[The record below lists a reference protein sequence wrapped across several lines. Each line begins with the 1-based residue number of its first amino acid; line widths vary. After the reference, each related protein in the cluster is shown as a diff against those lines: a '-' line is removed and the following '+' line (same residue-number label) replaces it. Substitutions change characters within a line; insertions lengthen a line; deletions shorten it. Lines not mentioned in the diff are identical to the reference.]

1 MMKQTVAKTF
11 SVSQYRKTIKLEYRI
26 YFALIFII
34 SIPLA
39 AFSWSLHFLIKGF
52 NQKGEQNE
60 GILKRAWGHAQVITP
75 MIFTA

>member
-1 MMKQTVAKTF
+1 MKQTVVKEF
-11 SVSQYRKTIKLEYRI
+11 SVSQYRKTIKLEYRV

-39 AFSWSLHFLIKGF
+39 VVSWAIHYLLKGF
-52 NQKGEQNE
+52 NQEVERNE

>member
-1 MMKQTVAKTF
+1 
-11 SVSQYRKTIKLEYRI
+11 
-26 YFALIFII
+26 LIFII

-39 AFSWSLHFLIKGF
+39 TFSWSLHFLIKGF
-52 NQKGEQNE
+52 NQEGEQNE

>member
-1 MMKQTVAKTF
+1 MMKQTVVKDF
-11 SVSQYRKTIKLEYRI
+11 SVSQYRKTIKLEYRV

-39 AFSWSLHFLIKGF
+39 VVSWVLHFLLKGF
-52 NQKGEQNE
+52 NHESEQNE

>member
-1 MMKQTVAKTF
+1 MKQTVVKDF
-11 SVSQYRKTIKLEYRI
+11 SVSQYRKTIKLEYRV

-39 AFSWSLHFLIKGF
+39 VVSWILHFLLKGF
-52 NQKGEQNE
+52 NHESEQNE
-60 GILKRAWGHAQVITP
+60 GILTRAWGHAQVITP

>member
-1 MMKQTVAKTF
+1 MMKQTVVRDF
-11 SVSQYRKTIKLEYRI
+11 SVSQYRKTIKLEYRV
-26 YFALIFII
+26 YFSLIFII

-39 AFSWSLHFLIKGF
+39 AVSWILHFLLKGF
-52 NQKGEQNE
+52 NHESEQNE

>member
-1 MMKQTVAKTF
+1 MKQTIAKEF
-11 SVSQYRKTIKLEYRI
+11 SVSDYRRSIKLEYKV
-26 YFALIFII
+26 YFALIFMI

-39 AFSWSLHFLIKGF
+39 VCSWTFHFLVKGISGTSE
-52 NQKGEQNE
+52 KNE

>member
-1 MMKQTVAKTF
+1 MKQTAVKDF
-11 SVSQYRKTIKLEYRI
+11 SVSQYRKTIKFEYRV

-39 AFSWSLHFLIKGF
+39 VVSWILHLLLKGVR
-52 NQKGEQNE
+52 NKSEQNE
-60 GILKRAWGHAQVITP
+60 GIFKRAWGHAQVITP

>member
-1 MMKQTVAKTF
+1 MMKQTVVRDF
-11 SVSQYRKTIKLEYRI
+11 SVSQYRKTIKLEYRV

-39 AFSWSLHFLIKGF
+39 VASWILHFLLKGF
-52 NQKGEQNE
+52 NHESEQNE

>member
-1 MMKQTVAKTF
+1 MMKQTVVRSF
-11 SVSQYRKTIKLEYRI
+11 SVSQYRKTIKLEYRV

-39 AFSWSLHFLIKGF
+39 VVSWILHFLLKGF
-52 NQKGEQNE
+52 NHESEQNE

>member
-1 MMKQTVAKTF
+1 MKQTIAKEF
-11 SVSQYRKTIKLEYRI
+11 SVSDYRRSIKLEYKV

-39 AFSWSLHFLIKGF
+39 VCSWVFHFLVKGISRSPE
-52 NQKGEQNE
+52 NNE

>member
-1 MMKQTVAKTF
+1 MKHSAVKEF
-11 SVSQYRKTIKLEYRI
+11 SVSEYRKTIKLEYRI
-26 YFALIFII
+26 YFALIFIV

-39 AFSWSLHFLIKGF
+39 VFSWTLHLMINGF
-52 NQKGEQNE
+52 REGAEKNE

>member
-1 MMKQTVAKTF
+1 MMKQTVVRDF
-11 SVSQYRKTIKLEYRI
+11 SVSQYRKTIKLEYRV

-39 AFSWSLHFLIKGF
+39 VVSWVLHFLLKGF
-52 NQKGEQNE
+52 NHESERNE

>member
-1 MMKQTVAKTF
+1 MMKQTVVKTF

-39 AFSWSLHFLIKGF
+39 AFSWTLHFLIKGF
-52 NQKGEQNE
+52 NQEAERNE